1 MEARNLLALEEVE
14 DGSAEGT
21 TPFVHLQGLFR
32 FISPAEPT
40 TFLMRRET
48 KCLDQVVCGG
58 HIRLSSRVRGAW
70 RKMVGT
76 VRFELTASC
85 SQSRRANQTTLRP
98 VKIKTTT
105 ENGSVWQSKF
115 NVIANRLL

>member
-1 MEARNLLALEEVE
+1 
-14 DGSAEGT
+14 
-21 TPFVHLQGLFR
+21 
-32 FISPAEPT
+32 
-40 TFLMRRET
+40 
-48 KCLDQVVCGG
+48 
-58 HIRLSSRVRGAW
+58 
-70 RKMVGT
+70 MVGT

-98 VKIKTTT
+98 VKIKTST